1 MAKRTSKLNIYDDT
15 WIKKSFTHVF
25 DTVLRS
31 PVRFTIMPKK
41 ERQKSSSK
49 HDSSKNKDCM
59 YIAYCF
65 RGYPTKEQASML
77 SQIIGSARFIWN
89 KMLAD
94 TKKFLE
100 TRQKASIR
108 PAQYKGEYPWLRAM
122 DSYALC
128 NVQLNLERTISSW
141 QSGECGEPKFKKK
154 HVCRDSYTTNKDS
167 RSNNIFLG
175 KNQLRLPKVPG
186 LIRVT
191 CHRKIQPGGVLKSVT
206 VSHEPNGTW
215 LFSIL
220 FEYPKQEK
228 SEYPDWVEQFAES
241 GDLSGIRSIGLDMSL
256 PHLYI
261 DSDGQTPSYTLG
273 GSNGSTVSFS
283 KHYKKLERQIV
294 REQRKLSHMVKDSHN
309 YEKQLIKIAKLHA
322 KAKHARN
329 DFLRQMAIRLAR
341 NYDLICIEDLDM
353 RAMKQAL
360 KFGKS
365 VSDNGWGKF
374 TTYLE
379 SACEKTGS
387 MLLRVDKWFPSS
399 KTCLHCGH
407 VKHDLKLNDRT
418 YICPKCGHVMDR
430 DYQAAC
436 NIREEGLHLFA
447 EVFDPGRPVKMI
459 PA

>member
-65 RGYPTKEQASML
+65 RGYPAKEQASML

-273 GSNGSTVSFS
+273 GSNGSTVSCS

>member
-228 SEYPDWVEQFAES
+228 SEHPDWVEQFAES

-447 EVFDPGRPVKMI
+447 EVFDPGRPVQMI